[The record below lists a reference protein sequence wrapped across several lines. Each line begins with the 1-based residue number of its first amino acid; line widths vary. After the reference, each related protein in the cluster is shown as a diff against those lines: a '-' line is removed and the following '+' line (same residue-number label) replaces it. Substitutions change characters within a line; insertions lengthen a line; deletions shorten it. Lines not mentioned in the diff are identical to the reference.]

1 MNGLL
6 IGGIIG
12 ESLKS
17 FTNSYGAAQDRMRQQ
32 AEADEDRA
40 MRRQQ
45 LTEDAEY
52 KKGMLSRQTKQDEIS
67 EALKRREQ
75 KFKEAQEGLEFDE
88 MANTYKRVGKP
99 LWQQKYDY
107 TDELIRKRDAGRLGG
122 KPLPSGDVMKLA
134 EGDQMTG
141 LMSDVAGK
149 IKANKDVMGPWVGRI
164 ASFNPYDT
172 RAQIFDS
179 EMKMAAQKIG
189 TYLESGKMTDKD
201 VPKYRAMLPNI
212 TDTPEVAEGKRAA
225 VEELL
230 RKKRENDAIT
240 LQKGG
245 YRTKGL
251 MNVAP
256 VAPKV
261 AAPPATKATPV
272 PGAIITRKDGK
283 RFQVGADGE
292 SLTEIR

>member
-6 IGGIIG
+6 VGGVIG
-12 ESLKS
+12 EGLKS
-17 FTNSYGAAQDRMRQQ
+17 FVNSYNATQDRQRQQ
-32 AEADEDRA
+32 AESDETRA
-40 MRRQQ
+40 LRRRQM
-45 LTEDAEY
+45 ERDEEAD
-52 KKGMLSRQTKQDEIS
+52 KASSGMKL
-67 EALKRREQ
+67 RET
-75 KFKEAQEGLEFDE
+75 KFKEAQEGLEYDDT
-88 MANTYKRVGKP
+88 AGKYNRVGDPSWK
-99 LWQQKYDY
+99 QKAIFNDG
-107 TDELIRKRDAGRLGG
+107 LIRARDTHRGAG
-122 KPLPSGDVMKLA
+122 KQLPTGEVNRLA

-149 IKANKDVMGPWVGRI
+149 ITANKDTMGPWSGRM
-164 ASFNPYDT
+164 ASLNPYNT
-172 RAQIFDS
+172 KAQVFDA

-189 TYLESGKMTDKD
+189 TYLEGGKMTDKD

-225 VEELL
+225 VEEML
-230 RKKRENDAIT
+230 RKKRENDAIA

-251 MNVAP
+251 MNTAP
-256 VAPKV
+256 VTAPK
-261 AAPPATKATPV
+261 AAAQVNKSAPA

-283 RFQVGADGE
+283 RFQVGADGD

>member
-6 IGGIIG
+6 VGGIIG
-12 ESLKS
+12 EGLKS
-17 FTNSYGAAQDRMRQQ
+17 FVNSYNATQDRVRQQ
-32 AEADEDRA
+32 AESDEDRA
-40 MRRQQ
+40 IRRQQ
-45 LTEDAEY
+45 MAREEGLSTEARA
-52 KKGMLSRQTKQDEIS
+52 LRNRQ
-67 EALKRREQ
+67 Q
-75 KFKEAQEGLEFDE
+75 KFQEAQEGMEYDDATGKF
-88 MANTYKRVGKP
+88 NRVGEP
-99 LWQQKYDY
+99 LWQQKLKFQDG
-107 TDELIRKRDAGRLGG
+107 LIRGRDSHRGAG
-122 KPLPSGDVMKLA
+122 KQLPTGEVNRLA

-141 LMSDVAGK
+141 LMSDIAGK
-149 IKANKDVMGPWVGRI
+149 ITSNKDTMGPWSGRV
-164 ASFNPYDT
+164 ASLNPYNT
-172 RAQIFDS
+172 KAQIFDA

-189 TYLESGKMTDKD
+189 TYLEGGKMTDKD

-225 VEELL
+225 VEDLL
-230 RKKRENDAIT
+230 RKKRENDALA